1 MSDCEHYVK
10 LLTALSVC
18 ATGTQS
24 RGFEMNKWSTKRQ
37 GRAVATALIA
47 TLMMAAAAIASTG
60 LSGKVAPNFS
70 LKNSAGEDVSL
81 TDLRGDVVM
90 INFWATWCGPCREEM
105 PLLDEMHS
113 RYNRVGFS
121 LLGVNIDDD
130 PRRAEEM
137 IESLGVTFP
146 VVFDNTKKVSQ
157 QYDVNAM
164 PVTILLDRE
173 GVVRHVHYG
182 YKPGYEDKYLEQ
194 IRELLRE

>member
-1 MSDCEHYVK
+1 
-10 LLTALSVC
+10 
-18 ATGTQS
+18 
-24 RGFEMNKWSTKRQ
+24 MNRWAGWQQ
-37 GRAVATALIA
+37 GRRVLAAFAGAMVLATVAG
-47 TLMMAAAAIASTG
+47 ASG
-60 LSGKVAPNFS
+60 GVDGKEAPDFS
-70 LKNSAGEDVSL
+70 LQNSAGEQVSL
-81 TDLRGDVVM
+81 SDLRG
-90 INFWATWCGPCREEM
+90 
-105 PLLDEMHS
+105 DEMHS

-146 VVFDNTKKVSQ
+146 VVFDSTKKVSE
-157 QYDVNAM
+157 QYEVNAM

-173 GVVRHVHYG
+173 GVVRYVHHG